1 MNAALTVSRNNQG
14 TYMTIE
20 SQGDIDGIM
29 NAGRV
34 VARVR
39 DTMLSAVEPGMTT
52 AELDELGGA
61 LLERLG
67 ARSAPR
73 VTYNFPGATCISIN
87 EEAAH
92 GIPGKRIIQA
102 GDIVNID
109 VSAELEGYFA
119 DTGGTIVVPPVT
131 KIKARLCHAT
141 QLALKHALA
150 EARAGAP
157 INRIGKAIQRTAKSH
172 GFKTIR
178 NLAGHGIGRSLHE
191 EPDGIVSYFDRHDT
205 RRLRLGQVIAIE
217 PFLSTKSTAVTEA
230 DDGWTLVGHP
240 ANLSAQYE
248 HTIIVTRGAPIVATL
263 SEAQA

>member
-1 MNAALTVSRNNQG
+1 
-14 TYMTIE
+14 MTIE
-20 SQGDIDGIM
+20 SQSDIDGIT
-29 NAGRV
+29 NVGRV
-34 VARVR
+34 VAKVR
-39 DTMLSAVEPGMTT
+39 DAMLSAVEPGMTT
-52 AELDELGGA
+52 AELDEIGGA
-61 LLERLG
+61 LLESLG
-67 ARSAPR
+67 AKSAPR

-87 EEAAH
+87 EESAH
-92 GIPGKRIIQA
+92 GIPGKRIVQA

-131 KIKARLCHAT
+131 KIKARLCHAA
-141 QLALKHALA
+141 QSALKHALG

-172 GFKTIR
+172 GFKTIK

-191 EPDGIVSYFDRHDT
+191 DPEGIVSYFDRQDR

-217 PFLSTKSTAVTEA
+217 PFLSTKSTSVTEA

-263 SEAQA
+263 SVAHG